1 MKLNPTLLAISTA
14 FTFELIAGHIAHA
27 YTTPPAIFSQIKW
40 GHEGLREV
48 HLDEQEL
55 DIIGVLIVP
64 ALLIYVAIFIDFLRK

>member
-40 GHEGLREV
+40 GN
-48 HLDEQEL
+48 DEM
-55 DIIGVLIVP
+55 
-64 ALLIYVAIFIDFLRK
+64 R